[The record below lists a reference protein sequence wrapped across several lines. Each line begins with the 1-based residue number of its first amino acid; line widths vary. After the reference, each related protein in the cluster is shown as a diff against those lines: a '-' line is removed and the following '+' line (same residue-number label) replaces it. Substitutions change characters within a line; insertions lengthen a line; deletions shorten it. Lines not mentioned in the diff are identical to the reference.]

1 MLSVIRHYTKIWRF
15 RKLQSWHNISDFITA
30 LAETHSEYWNEHTD
44 NSDRPPWHC
53 TGPVRVFYRVVIAK
67 EAAPN
72 RRIVSQVQ
80 RNIWYEYY
88 VHKQQTITVDIQR
101 PAKPS
106 TTNFVTTRAVS
117 FVYYS
122 AVCGN
127 LIVPPSETR
136 MFEGFR
142 NFRRLANPPNLCCST
157 NGKLTVST
165 GSDKPTNIT
174 VHHGTVPLLLWY
186 FIESSSQEKP
196 RRNGWTS
203 PSLSTRAGMKTVTQT
218 TNSK

>member
-1 MLSVIRHYTKIWRF
+1 MLSVIRRYTKIWRF

-44 NSDRPPWHC
+44 NSDRPPRHC

-67 EAAPN
+67 EAASN

-88 VHKQQTITVDIQR
+88 VHKQQTISVDIQR

-106 TTNFVTTRAVS
+106 MTNFVTTRAVS

-136 MFEGFR
+136 KVSETSEGWQTLQTSVAALMETHGEYWKWYADKYNR
-142 NFRRLANPPNLCCST
+142 PPWHRATLVWVLYRVIVAKEATPERLNISEFKYKSWYEDCDT
-157 NGKLTVST
+157 NNK
-165 GSDKPTNIT
+165 
-174 VHHGTVPLLLWY
+174 
-186 FIESSSQEKP
+186 Q
-196 RRNGWTS
+196 
-203 PSLSTRAGMKTVTQT
+203 
-218 TNSK
+218 